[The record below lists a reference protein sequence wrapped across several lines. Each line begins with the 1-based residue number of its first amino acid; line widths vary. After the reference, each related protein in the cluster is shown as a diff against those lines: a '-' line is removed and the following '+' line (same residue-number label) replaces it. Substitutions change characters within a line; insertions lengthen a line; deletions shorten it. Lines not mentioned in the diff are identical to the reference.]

1 MIMNQNQKWE
11 LLSELASYPPLTNLE
26 IAEEY
31 RGLVYARLVDRTEQ
45 KFSKEIQEA
54 QKYRINSSRNPI
66 KALENYLNDNPKM
79 KLNQFKRNLP

>member
-1 MIMNQNQKWE
+1 MNQNQKWE
-11 LLSELASYPPLTNLE
+11 LLGELASYPPLTNLE

-31 RGLVYARLVDRTEQ
+31 RGLVYALLIDRAEQ

-54 QKYRINSSRNPI
+54 QEYRINSSRNPI
-66 KALENYLNDNPKM
+66 KALENYLRDNPKM

>member
-1 MIMNQNQKWE
+1 MNQNQKWE
-11 LLSELASYPPLTNLE
+11 LLGELASYPPLTNLE

-31 RGLVYARLVDRTEQ
+31 SGLVYALLIDKAEQ

-54 QKYRINSSRNPI
+54 QEYRINSSRNPI
-66 KALENYLNDNPKM
+66 KALENYLRDNPKI